1 MCWKTACVFHTD
13 CRWREANSSLAQTQR
28 PLKAMQWH
36 LLTPVMNL
44 NKLFPT
50 TTTCRD
56 KAGYKTEANLRA
68 CSLSEFRE
76 PNFCSK
82 RKPMHCEFPGS
93 QEAMQCLLTGC
104 HKILNGCL
112 IAQIQK
118 RCSILSAALWKFTET
133 THNVQSCHIGKHF
146 DCFLLVPLKKGR

>member
-1 MCWKTACVFHTD
+1 MCWKTACASHRD
-13 CRWREANSSLAQTQR
+13 CRWRGKFIPGTNR

-36 LLTPVMNL
+36 LLTPAMKP

-50 TTTCRD
+50 TTTHGD
-56 KAGYKTEANLRA
+56 KAGYKTEAKVRA
-68 CSLSEFRE
+68 CSLSDFTES
-76 PNFCSK
+76 NFSSK
-82 RKPMHCEFPGS
+82 RKTMHCEFPGS
-93 QEAMQCLLTGC
+93 QEAIQCLLTGC

-133 THNVQSCHIGKHF
+133 THNVQSCHISKLFH
-146 DCFLLVPLKKGR
+146 CFPLVPLKKDS